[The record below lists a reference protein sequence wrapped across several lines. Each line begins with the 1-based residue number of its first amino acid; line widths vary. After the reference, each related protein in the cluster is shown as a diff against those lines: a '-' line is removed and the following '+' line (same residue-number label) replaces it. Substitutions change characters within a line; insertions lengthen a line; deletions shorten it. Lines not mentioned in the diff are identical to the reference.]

1 MCGIFGF
8 ITPRRKSLAEM
19 QSLGNNF
26 CDILKNRGP
35 DDHGFKKVSDQVFL
49 GHTRLSI
56 INLTPLASQPQSSS
70 SGRYCITFNGEIYNY
85 KELDKILNSK
95 GYISHSTGSDTVTIL
110 NMLDCFG
117 VAETLT
123 QLNGMFA
130 IGIWDEQEQTLN
142 LVRDRM
148 GEKPMYYGTLR
159 HLGHDMFFFSSDL
172 NVLKS
177 SGVDRPSLNKS
188 AIHAFF
194 DYGNVPAPLSIYEN
208 INKLRPGHR
217 ITINFNGEKISEEEF
232 WIYPKP
238 SYSTVKFDDSLL
250 TENIEQKIE
259 QSVASQSVSD
269 VNVGCFLSG
278 GIDSSLVTALLQKNS
293 CNPVSTY
300 SLGFEDNRFDEARYA
315 KKIADFLG
323 TDHNELV
330 INESDLLETI
340 PLMSSVYSEPF
351 ADPSQIPTFLLSKF
365 TSNSQKVVLSGD
377 GADELFSG
385 YHRYNDFHR
394 FYTYSRLLRYVPK
407 KFHRI
412 DKIRKL
418 SELGSAHTPLD
429 VYRRMMANIDN
440 VTYVEQ
446 PDTKAI
452 KGLFPSVYLQSFI
465 PRNLDLMHIDSQFY
479 IPNDITVKVDRAAM
493 YNSLEVRAPFLD
505 HTLIEF
511 MNALPNIYR
520 QGKFADKF
528 FLKQILKKY
537 VPIELFDRKK
547 TGFGI
552 PLKDWTRGSLK
563 SMAIEFFS
571 ETEIDNQGIWDKNK
585 VLPMLSEHFTSK
597 RDWSR
602 KIWKLIMF
610 QCWYYDNYVK

>member
-8 ITPRRKSLAEM
+8 ITPRHKSLGEM
-19 QSLGNNF
+19 QNLGDNF
-26 CDILKNRGP
+26 CAILNNRGP
-35 DDHGFKKVSDQVFL
+35 DDRGFMKVADQVFL

-56 INLTPLASQPQSSS
+56 INLTPCAAQPQSSS
-70 SGRYCITFNGEIYNY
+70 SGRYYITFNGEIYNY
-85 KELDKILNSK
+85 KELDKVLYNK
-95 GYISHSTGSDTVTIL
+95 GYIAENKGSDTVTIL

-117 VAETLT
+117 VDETLS

-130 IGIWDEQEQTLN
+130 IGIWDKQEQTLN

-148 GEKPMYYGTLR
+148 GEKPVYYGTLR
-159 HLGHDMFFFSSDL
+159 HLDQDVFFFSSDL

-177 SGVDRPSLNKS
+177 GGVDRPSLNKS

-194 DYGNVPAPLSIYEN
+194 EYGNVPAPLSIYEN
-208 INKLRPGHR
+208 IKKLQPGHR
-217 ITINFNGEKISEEEF
+217 ITINVKGEKISEEEF
-232 WIYPKP
+232 WIYPTP
-238 SYSTVKFDDSLL
+238 SDSTTKFDESLL
-250 TENIEQKIE
+250 IESIEKKIE
-259 QSVASQSVSD
+259 GSVTSQSVAD

-293 CNPVSTY
+293 CNPVATF
-300 SLGFEDNRFDEARYA
+300 SLGFEDNRYDEARYA
-315 KKIADFLG
+315 KKIAKFLG

-330 INESDLLETI
+330 INERDLLATL

-351 ADPSQIPTFLLSKF
+351 ADPSQIPTFLLSRF

-385 YHRYNDFHR
+385 YHRYNDLQR
-394 FYTYSRLLRYVPK
+394 FYKYSRILRYVPTN
-407 KFHRI
+407 FLSI

-418 SELGSAHTPLD
+418 SELGSANTPLE

-440 VTYVEQ
+440 ITYVEC
-446 PDTKAI
+446 PDTIGI
-452 KGLFPSVYLQSFI
+452 KGLFPCGYSQNVSL
-465 PRNLDLMHIDSQFY
+465 RNVDLMNIDSQFY

-493 YNSLEVRAPFLD
+493 FNSLEVRAPFLD

-520 QGKFADKF
+520 QGAFANKFL
-528 FLKQILKKY
+528 LKQILKKY
-537 VPIELFDRKK
+537 IPIELFDRKK

-552 PLKDWTRGSLK
+552 PLREWTRGPLK
-563 SMAIEFFS
+563 SMTSELFS
-571 ETEIDNQGIWDKNK
+571 DNELDNQGIWDKNK
-585 VLPMLSEHFTSK
+585 VSPMLSEHFTSK

-610 QCWYYDNYVK
+610 QCWYYDNYVR